1 MKLNLKTW
9 LNNVRMLNDTVDIM
23 DAKIVNIG
31 IEFEVVSNEEVDK
44 YNVLDSCIRA
54 LRQKYSRPMFIG
66 ERFYLTDVFTEL
78 NKVRGVADTS
88 KVKLVSKRGANYSS
102 STLNVEEFMSLDGR
116 YLSVPDNVVLEIK
129 FPKIDIKGTV
139 V

>member
-1 MKLNLKTW
+1 MKVKLSLSLARASKK
-9 LNNVRMLNDTVDIM
+9 
-23 DAKIVNIG
+23 ASIVSAS
-31 IEFEVVSNEEVDK
+31 VS
-44 YNVLDSCIRA
+44 
-54 LRQKYSRPMFIG
+54 
-66 ERFYLTDVFTEL
+66 
-78 NKVRGVADTS
+78 DTS